1 MTKSLESLRLA
12 EAFFAERPELL
23 STVRAF
29 LTEAWERWPE
39 TEVVTQ
45 KSQVTL
51 RGPRPFCALSTHIR
65 FPRVPGPCYVTL
77 SLFLPRSLPDLRG
90 GMAVEPYPGRWT
102 NHLPLFH
109 PADLDTQLWGW
120 VAEAQAFRNIKT

>member
-65 FPRVPGPCYVTL
+65 FPRMPGPCYVTL

-90 GMAVEPYPGRWT
+90 GMAVEPYPAG
-102 NHLPLFH
+102 
-109 PADLDTQLWGW
+109 
-120 VAEAQAFRNIKT
+120 

>member
-65 FPRVPGPCYVTL
+65 FPRMPGPCYVT
-77 SLFLPRSLPDLRG
+77 RG
-90 GMAVEPYPGRWT
+90 GMAVEPYPGRWA

>member
-29 LTEAWERWPE
+29 LTETWERWPE

-65 FPRVPGPCYVTL
+65 FPRMPGPCYVTL

-102 NHLPLFH
+102 NHILITRPEEVDVELMEW
-109 PADLDTQLWGW
+109 LR
-120 VAEAQAFRNIKT
+120 EAHNFALRKR

>member
-65 FPRVPGPCYVTL
+65 FPRMPGPCYVTL
-77 SLFLPRSLPDLRG
+77 SLFLP
-90 GMAVEPYPGRWT
+90 
-102 NHLPLFH
+102 LFH
-109 PADLDTQLWGW
+109 PVDLDTQLWGW